1 MDRRQLLTNCL
12 LAIPAYALA
21 KEEPV
26 KLRPHHLLGILT
38 GYGNG
43 EKFEPHPYGHALHI
57 IAPMVREHPTLR
69 VKFVVAA
76 DDICAPCKHL
86 RPDGTCDDVL
96 SQLSPPIS
104 KQEYND
110 KLDRR
115 LFAYLNLRSGA
126 TMTVRAFCKLVNRRV
141 PGIEKICTHPKEDE
155 QRRLAG
161 MIKGLQMFGIRKVRP
176 S

>member
-1 MDRRQLLTNCL
+1 MDRRQLLANCL

-26 KLRPHHLLGILT
+26 KLRPHHLLDILT
-38 GYGNG
+38 SYGNG

-57 IAPMVREHPTLR
+57 VGPKVLAHLELPVT
-69 VKFVVAA
+69 FVVAA

-115 LFAYLNLRSGA
+115 VLACLDLRPGA
-126 TMTVRAFCKLVNRRV
+126 TLTARAYFELVNRHV

-161 MIKGLQMFGIRKVRP
+161 MIKGLEMLGIRKP
-176 S
+176 EQA